1 MELEKISP
9 YWFASVGHKVSYDS
23 WDEYLLWG
31 NNLENMWGNFR
42 LFTWGCK
49 KEGNDYLFQ
58 LIYVS
63 LYIKPL
69 YYGELPDNPMLITNY
84 LERNGVEIKIKEKDV
99 ERVKE
104 WLIKN
109 NPDPWALTK
118 LTAS

>member
-9 YWFASVGHKVSYDS
+9 YWFTNMGHKVPYES
-23 WDEYLLWG
+23 WDEYLAWG
-31 NNLENMWGNFR
+31 NNLEKMWSKFR

-49 KEGNDYLFQ
+49 KEGNTYYFQ
-58 LIYVS
+58 LIYVCVDA
-63 LYIKPL
+63 KPKF
-69 YYGELPDNPMLITNY
+69 YGEVPDNPQFLSNY
-84 LERNGVEIKIKEKDV
+84 LERNGVEIKIKDNDV

-118 LTAS
+118 LVS